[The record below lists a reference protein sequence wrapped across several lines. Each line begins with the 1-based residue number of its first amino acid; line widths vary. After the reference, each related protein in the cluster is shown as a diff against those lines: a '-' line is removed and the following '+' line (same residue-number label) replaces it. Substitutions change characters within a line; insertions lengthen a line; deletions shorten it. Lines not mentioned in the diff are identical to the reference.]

1 MIDAETIRCARGET
15 PADLLLKGGRIV
27 DVFSGEIVTGDIAVK
42 EGTIVGI
49 GPYRARQTVDLD
61 GRIVTPG
68 FIDAHVHIESAMT
81 GVTEFARAVAAHGT
95 TTVIADPHEI
105 ANVLGVE
112 GIRYMLAASEGQPV
126 NFFFMLPS
134 CVPATDMETAGAR
147 LTADDLQPFM
157 KEDRILGLAEMM
169 NYPGVLVAD
178 PEVLRKIALAEEA
191 RKPVDGHAPGL
202 TGADLN
208 AYVAAGIASDH
219 ECTTLEE
226 AREKLKAGMHIMV
239 REGTAAKNLAALLPL
254 VNPHTCRRM
263 MWCTDDR
270 HAHDL
275 LTEGHIDFIVRS
287 AVGRGLDPV
296 VAVQMATLNPAEF
309 FGLRHLGAVAPGRRA
324 DLLVI
329 DDLYDL
335 KVGRVYSRGRLVA
348 VDGRTVDDLDTPRPI
363 GTPLAMRVPP
373 GALDFSITATGRRV
387 RVIEIVP
394 GQIITRSVVARAR
407 IENGLAVSDPGRDLL
422 KIAVVDRHSGTG
434 RTAAAFVKGLGLK
447 QGAIASSV
455 AHDSHNIIVA
465 GVGDSDMS
473 AAVERVVKMAG
484 GLAVV
489 AEGRLLAELALPI
502 AGLMSEAPLAEVAA
516 HLDRLTAAAR
526 SLGSPLN
533 DPFMTLSFLALP
545 VIPALKLTDRGLV
558 DVEKFEIVPVFVE

>member
-27 DVFSGEIVTGDIAVK
+27 DVFSGDIVTGDIAVK
-42 EGTIVGI
+42 NGTIVGI
-49 GPYRARQTVDLD
+49 GPYRARQTVALD

-81 GVTEFARAVAAHGT
+81 AITGFARAVAAHGT
-95 TTVIADPHEI
+95 TSVIADPHEI

-126 NFFFMLPS
+126 NVYFMLPS
-134 CVPATDMETAGAR
+134 CVPATDMETSGAR
-147 LTADDLQPFM
+147 LTTEDLRPFM

-169 NYPGVLVAD
+169 NYPGVLGAD
-178 PEVLRKIALAEEA
+178 PEVLRKIALAESA

-202 TGADLN
+202 TGVDLN
-208 AYVAAGIASDH
+208 AYVAAGISSDH
-219 ECTTLEE
+219 ECTTLAE
-226 AREKLKAGMHIMV
+226 AREKLQAGMHIMV
-239 REGTAAKNLAALLPL
+239 REGTAAKNLAALMPL

-329 DDLYDL
+329 DDLQEL
-335 KVGRVYSRGRLVA
+335 KIGRVYSRGRLVA
-348 VDGRTVDDLDTPRPI
+348 TDGRIVDGIETPRSI
-363 GTPLAMRVPP
+363 TAPLAMRVPP
-373 GALDFSITATGRRV
+373 GALDFSIAATGRRV

-394 GQIITRSVVARAR
+394 DQIVTRSTVAEAR
-407 IENGLAVSDPGRDLL
+407 IEDGRAVSDPVRDLL
-422 KIAVVDRHSGTG
+422 KIAVVDRHSGSG

-455 AHDSHNIIVA
+455 AHDAHNIIVA
-465 GVGDSDMS
+465 GVGDRDMS
-473 AAVERVVKMAG
+473 AAVEAIVKMAG
-484 GLAVV
+484 GLAAVS
-489 AEGRLLAELALPI
+489 EGRLLAQLALPI

-516 HLDRLTAAAR
+516 GLDRLIAAAQ
-526 SLGSPLN
+526 SLGSPLK
-533 DPFMTLSFLALP
+533 DPFMTLSFMALP

-558 DVEKFEIVPVFVE
+558 DVEKFKIVPLFIE

>member
-15 PADLLLKGGRIV
+15 PADLLLKGGRII

-42 EGTIVGI
+42 GGTIVGI
-49 GPYRARQTVDLD
+49 GPYRARQSVALE
-61 GRIVTPG
+61 GRIVSPG

-81 GVTEFARAVAAHGT
+81 GITGFARAVVAHGT

-126 NFFFMLPS
+126 NVFFMLPS

-147 LTADDLQPFM
+147 LMADDLQPFM

-169 NYPGVLVAD
+169 NYPGVLGAD
-178 PEVLRKIALAEEA
+178 PEVLRKIALAA
-191 RKPVDGHAPGL
+191 DAHKPVDGHAPGL
-202 TGADLN
+202 TGIDLN
-208 AYVAAGIASDH
+208 AYLATGIASDH
-219 ECTTLEE
+219 ECTTLAE
-226 AREKLKAGMHIMV
+226 AREKLQAGMHIMI

-270 HAHDL
+270 QAHDL

-296 VAVQMATLNPAEF
+296 VAVQMATLNPAEY
-309 FGLRHLGAVAPGRRA
+309 FGLRHLGAVAPGRQA

-329 DDLYDL
+329 DDLNDL

-348 VDGRTVDDLDTPRPI
+348 VDGRVVDDIEISRPI
-363 GTPLAMRVPP
+363 EAPPAMRVPP
-373 GALDFSITATGRRV
+373 GALDFSIAATGQRV

-394 GQIITRSVVARAR
+394 GQIITRSIVAEAR
-407 IENGLAVSDPGRDLL
+407 IEDGQAVSDPSRDLL

-434 RTAAAFVKGLGLK
+434 RIAAAFVKGLGLK
-447 QGAIASSV
+447 RGAIASSV
-455 AHDSHNIIVA
+455 AHDAHNIIVT
-465 GVGDSDMS
+465 GVDDRDMS
-473 AAVERVVKMAG
+473 AAVEKVVKMAG

-489 AEGRLLAELALPI
+489 SDGRLLAELALPI
-502 AGLMSEAPLAEVAA
+502 AGLMSEAPLAEVAGG
-516 HLDRLTAAAR
+516 LDRLIAAAH

-545 VIPALKLTDRGLV
+545 VIPALKLTDQGLV
-558 DVEKFEIVPVFVE
+558 DVEKFQIVPLFVE

>member
-81 GVTEFARAVAAHGT
+81 GITAFARAVAAHGT
-95 TTVIADPHEI
+95 TTVVADPHEI

-126 NFFFMLPS
+126 TVFFMLPS

-157 KEDRILGLAEMM
+157 KADRILGLAEMM
-169 NYPGVLVAD
+169 NYPGVLNAD
-178 PEVLRKIALAEEA
+178 PEVLRKIALAEGA

-208 AYVAAGIASDH
+208 AYLAAGIASDH
-219 ECTTLEE
+219 ECTRLEE
-226 AREKLKAGMHIMV
+226 AREKLQAGMHIMV

-309 FGLRHLGAVAPGRRA
+309 FGLRRLGAVAPGRRA

-329 DDLYDL
+329 DDLNDL
-335 KVGRVYSRGRLVA
+335 KVGRVFSRGRLVA
-348 VDGRTVDDLDTPRPI
+348 VDGRTVDDLEAPRPI
-363 GTPLAMRVPP
+363 GAPLAMRVPP
-373 GALDFSITATGRRV
+373 G
-387 RVIEIVP
+387 
-394 GQIITRSVVARAR
+394 
-407 IENGLAVSDPGRDLL
+407 
-422 KIAVVDRHSGTG
+422 
-434 RTAAAFVKGLGLK
+434 
-447 QGAIASSV
+447 
-455 AHDSHNIIVA
+455 
-465 GVGDSDMS
+465 
-473 AAVERVVKMAG
+473 
-484 GLAVV
+484 
-489 AEGRLLAELALPI
+489 
-502 AGLMSEAPLAEVAA
+502 
-516 HLDRLTAAAR
+516 
-526 SLGSPLN
+526 
-533 DPFMTLSFLALP
+533 
-545 VIPALKLTDRGLV
+545 
-558 DVEKFEIVPVFVE
+558 

>member
-1 MIDAETIRCARGET
+1 MIDAEAIRCARGET

-27 DVFSGEIVTGDIAVK
+27 DVFSGEIMPGDVAVK
-42 EGTIVGI
+42 NGTIVGI

-81 GVTEFARAVAAHGT
+81 GITGFARAVAAHGT

-126 NFFFMLPS
+126 NIFFMLPS

-147 LTADDLQPFM
+147 LMADDLQPFM

-169 NYPGVLVAD
+169 NYPGVLGAD
-178 PEVLRKIALAEEA
+178 PEVLRKIALAEGA
-191 RKPVDGHAPGL
+191 HKPVDGHAPGL
-202 TGADLN
+202 TGVDLN
-208 AYVAAGIASDH
+208 AYVAAGISSDH
-219 ECTTLEE
+219 ECTTLAE

-287 AVGRGLDPV
+287 AVGQGLDPV

-329 DDLYDL
+329 EDLHDL

-348 VDGRTVDDLDTPRPI
+348 IDGRVVDGIETPRPI
-363 GTPLAMRVPP
+363 GAPPAMRVPS
-373 GALDFSITATGRRV
+373 GALDFSIAATGRRV

-394 GQIITRSVVARAR
+394 EQIITRSIVTEAR
-407 IENGLAVSDPGRDLL
+407 IEDGRAVSDPGRDLL

-455 AHDSHNIIVA
+455 AHDAHNIIVA
-465 GVGDSDMS
+465 GVGDRDMS
-473 AAVERVVKMAG
+473 AAVETIVKMAG

-489 AEGRLLAELALPI
+489 SDGRLLAQLALPI

-516 HLDRLTAAAR
+516 GLDRLIAATHF
-526 SLGSPLN
+526 LGSPLG

-558 DVEKFEIVPVFVE
+558 DVEKFQIVPLFVE